1 MIEKDFVTEGL
12 KRTRIDE
19 YLENELE
26 RAGYGGMEIQVT
38 PLGTM
43 VVVYAERPGMVIGR
57 GGKTVRSITQN
68 LKTNYELENPQVEV
82 KEVEVPELNPKIM
95 AHKIAAMLQRG
106 MHFRRVAYSALRR
119 IMGSGAQGVEVT
131 ISGKIRGSRSA
142 CAKFTDGYIKR
153 CGEPSTK
160 FVKEGFA
167 TVQLKPGVLGIFVR
181 IMPPGLILPDKVDIL
196 QPKIKTSLEESM
208 EAPAEIVEG
217 SVEVLEEITEES
229 AEEAT
234 EIPVEEP
241 TKPKKPSPTK
251 KQKTPKVKEKVVEV
265 KEAAKEKA
273 SEVKE
278 KVVEVKEAAEK
289 KTEETKIETSKARK
303 KASKK
308 ATEVEKTAKEK
319 ISAVEE
325 KVVEVKEAAK
335 EEVSNEKTKTSK
347 DKKKKTLKS
356 SDVEKKTSKTKKSSK
371 KTAEVKEKVTEAKD
385 DAEEKV
391 SKSKNS
397 KAKKAVEGKAAKTKV
412 KPPEAKKRAK
422 KSE

>member
-57 GGKTVRSITQN
+57 GGKTVRAITQN
-68 LKTNYELENPQVEV
+68 LKNNYELENPQVEV
-82 KEVEVPELNPKIM
+82 KEVDIPELNPKIM

-153 CGEPSTK
+153 CGEPSVK
-160 FVKEGFA
+160 FVKVGFA

-196 QPKIKTSLEESM
+196 QPKIEETPA
-208 EAPAEIVEG
+208 EQPIKAPDEEIVEG
-217 SVEVLEEITEES
+217 SVDILEEITEEVS
-229 AEEAT
+229 EEAA

-241 TKPKKPSPTK
+241 TVHEKATEVKKE
-251 KQKTPKVKEKVVEV
+251 KTPKVKSKAVEV
-265 KEAAKEKA
+265 KEAVEEEVSEVKEKASKAKKKASELKKKAPKAKKQTSKKVAEVKEKAAEVKEVAEEKTDEVKTKTSKAKKIVEDKSAKTDKA
-273 SEVKE
+273 SEVK
-278 KVVEVKEAAEK
+278 
-289 KTEETKIETSKARK
+289 
-303 KASKK
+303 
-308 ATEVEKTAKEK
+308 
-319 ISAVEE
+319 
-325 KVVEVKEAAK
+325 
-335 EEVSNEKTKTSK
+335 
-347 DKKKKTLKS
+347 
-356 SDVEKKTSKTKKSSK
+356 
-371 KTAEVKEKVTEAKD
+371 
-385 DAEEKV
+385 
-391 SKSKNS
+391 
-397 KAKKAVEGKAAKTKV
+397 
-412 KPPEAKKRAK
+412 K
-422 KSE
+422 KSEKSK